1 MRLQGDA
8 LAARLVHQVGRIIA
22 RRRAEHDRLVKLHGD
37 PKKEQTFSDN
47 QWKKWLKP
55 SKADV
60 EACWN
65 LGATVAAQ
73 LME

>member
-1 MRLQGDA
+1 VVMG
-8 LAARLVHQVGRIIA
+8 
-22 RRRAEHDRLVKLHGD
+22 
-37 PKKEQTFSDN
+37 
-47 QWKKWLKP
+47 KP